1 MGVVRVL
8 RPGDLVEFTIEFQSP
23 VAASARG
30 GGVIVYRIRCHGF
43 YAVQVRLATLN
54 FIAICARSSVPT

>member
-30 GGVIVYRIRCHGF
+30 GGVVVYRIRCHAF
-43 YAVQVRLATLN
+43 YAV
-54 FIAICARSSVPT
+54 